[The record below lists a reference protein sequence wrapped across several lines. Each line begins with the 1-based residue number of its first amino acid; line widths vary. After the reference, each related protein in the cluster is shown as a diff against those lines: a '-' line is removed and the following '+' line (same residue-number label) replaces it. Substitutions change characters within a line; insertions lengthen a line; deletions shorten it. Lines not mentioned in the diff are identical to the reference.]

1 MIGNMN
7 QRSELFKMYIIIQ
20 PDERTGFIET
30 WEFTSSIRAEN
41 DKMNNYSSAISNLR
55 NVILEEKKHSS
66 KKFQQKIFFS
76 LKKLFSPHKNS
87 ATLSSTKMSK
97 KPIKSTS
104 AKKTV
109 AKIILILKKST
120 GIKN

>member
-55 NVILEEKKHSS
+55 NVILEEKNIH
-66 KKFQQKIFFS
+66 QKNFN
-76 LKKLFSPHKNS
+76 KKLFSP
-87 ATLSSTKMSK
+87 
-97 KPIKSTS
+97 
-104 AKKTV
+104 
-109 AKIILILKKST
+109 
-120 GIKN
+120 